1 MKSIKNPVLI
11 EESMK
16 IDEKIFSLHSVQI
29 EGDISGDII
38 TGEKLIIS
46 REGKIRGNAKTVD
59 AKIDGKFFGN
69 MIASGEV
76 DISPTGFFEGN
87 LIIKG
92 SDFVIENG
100 GIFKGKVYNAENEEI
115 FIIDKDEVLSRLK
128 IDVKKI
134 A

>member
-1 MKSIKNPVLI
+1 MKNIKNPVLI
-11 EESMK
+11 EEDMK
-16 IDEKIFSLHSVQI
+16 IDGKIFSLKSVLI
-29 EGDISGDII
+29 EGAITGEII

-59 AKIDGKFFGN
+59 TIINGKFIGN
-69 MIASGEV
+69 LIASGTV

-87 LIIKG
+87 LIIKA
-92 SDFVIENG
+92 SDFYIENG

-115 FIIDKDEVLSRLK
+115 FNINKDETLSKLK